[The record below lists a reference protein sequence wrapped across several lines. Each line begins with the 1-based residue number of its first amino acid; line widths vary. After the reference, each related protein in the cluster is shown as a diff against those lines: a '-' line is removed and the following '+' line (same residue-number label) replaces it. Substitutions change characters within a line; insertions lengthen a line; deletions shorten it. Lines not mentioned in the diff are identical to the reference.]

1 MTSDWYS
8 DLNRTLTGQGLGL
21 WLSRC
26 HPWEQ
31 IQEQC
36 VLRRMV
42 ILVPVSLLARYW
54 VGLGVVACKL
64 KKRRHLFL
72 LSWVDWQPM

>member
-1 MTSDWYS
+1 M
-8 DLNRTLTGQGLGL
+8 DLKVLIGQGLGL

-36 VLRRMV
+36 VLHQMV
-42 ILVPVSLLARYW
+42 VLVLVSSLARYR
-54 VGLGVVACKL
+54 VANVAL
-64 KKRRHLFL
+64 RA
-72 LSWVDWQPM
+72 S

>member
-1 MTSDWYS
+1 MKV
-8 DLNRTLTGQGLGL
+8 LIGQGLGL

-36 VLRRMV
+36 VLHQMV
-42 ILVPVSLLARYW
+42 VLVPVSLLPGTGWLMWLCVQVEIKEAP
-54 VGLGVVACKL
+54 GSTG
-64 KKRRHLFL
+64 
-72 LSWVDWQPM
+72 MG